1 MSTQVVLVV
10 ALVALVIG
18 ILASGVLLMLARRL
32 SRSES
37 PTADRV
43 TASPGPAPDPERER
57 LLDLREQELTT
68 LAAELAERADQQA
81 RRERK
86 PRTKAAASAVD
97 SPVLAVHRRVSSA
110 PADLDE
116 KAREAISTAIQRL
129 AAAQTADVAVISVA
143 IPNEEM
149 KGRLIGR
156 DGRNIRSFE
165 ELTTASLLVDDT
177 PGAVELSCFDPKRRE
192 IARRVLI
199 DLISDGRVHP
209 GRIEQSHAHAV
220 ASVEQDCLTDG
231 QAAAAQV
238 GIGDLSDEVAVVL
251 GGLRYRHSYGQNVL
265 AHLIESARLA
275 GLLAADIG
283 SDPAPATRAGLLH
296 DLGKGL
302 SGIDTPHAIAGAEFA
317 RQHGESDEVVNAIAA
332 HHGETDPASVTAV
345 LVQAADAISASRPG
359 ARREDRQLH
368 QARLASL
375 EEFALTQPGVVGAF
389 AIDAGREL
397 RVLVEPAAV
406 DDAAAGSLAAELAE
420 LIERRFDYPGSIT
433 ITVVRELRTSAVA
446 H

>member
-1 MSTQVVLVV
+1 MSTQVVLVI

-32 SRSES
+32 SQSTRAPAE
-37 PTADRV
+37 P
-43 TASPGPAPDPERER
+43 ASNISAVDVERER

-68 LAAELAERADQQA
+68 LAADLAERADQQA

-86 PRTKAAASAVD
+86 PRTKAAPAAD
-97 SPVLAVHRRVSSA
+97 AAVLAVHRRMSTD
-110 PADLDE
+110 PTDLEE
-116 KAREAISTAIQRL
+116 KARAVITTAIQRL
-129 AAAQTADVAVISVA
+129 AATQTADVAVISVA

-165 ELTTASLLVDDT
+165 ELTTASLVVDDT
-177 PGAVELSCFDPKRRE
+177 PGTVELSCFDPKRRE
-192 IARRVLI
+192 IARRVLV
-199 DLISDGRVHP
+199 DLITDGRVHP
-209 GRIEQSHAHAV
+209 GRIEQSHSRAV
-220 ASVEQDCLTDG
+220 AAVEQDCVTDG
-231 QAAAAQV
+231 RAAAAEL
-238 GIGDLSDEVAVVL
+238 GITDLDDAIATVL

-265 AHLIESARLA
+265 SHLVESGRLA
-275 GLLAADIG
+275 GLLAAEIG
-283 SDPAPATRAGLLH
+283 AAPGPALRAGLLH

-302 SGIDTPHAIAGAEFA
+302 SDIDSSHALAGAEFA
-317 RQHGESDEVVNAIAA
+317 RRHGETAEVVNAIAA
-332 HHGETDPASVTAV
+332 HHGEVDPTSLTAV

-368 QARLASL
+368 QARLTSL
-375 EEFALTQPGVVGAF
+375 EELALAQPGVVGAF

-397 RVLVEPAAV
+397 RVVVEPATV
-406 DDAAAGSLAAELAE
+406 DDATAGSLASDLAA
-420 LIERRFDYPGSIT
+420 LIEERFDYPGSIT